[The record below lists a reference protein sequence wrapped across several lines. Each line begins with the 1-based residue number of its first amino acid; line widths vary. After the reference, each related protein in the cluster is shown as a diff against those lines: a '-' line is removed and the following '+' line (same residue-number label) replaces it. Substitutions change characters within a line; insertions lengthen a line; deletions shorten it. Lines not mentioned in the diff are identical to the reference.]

1 MCVLVRLVLCMPGS
15 QHPGT
20 VHTEVT
26 RNFSAL
32 VRLGYWVSQP
42 LMRLVEKSPAEGAYT
57 SVYVATAPELQGIG
71 GKYFVHCSPVQ
82 MPAAAEHV
90 EQCEKLWELS
100 QSITEKA
107 IGSARAAEAE

>member
-1 MCVLVRLVLCMPGS
+1 MAISTLDCVHPRFRL

-32 VRLGYWVSQP
+32 IKFGYWISQP

-57 SVYVATAPELQGIG
+57 SVHVATAPELQGIG
-71 GKYFVHCSPVQ
+71 GKYFVHCAPVQ
-82 MPAAAEHV
+82 MPAAAEHLG
-90 EQCEKLWELS
+90 QCEELWELS
-100 QSITEKA
+100 QSLTAKA
-107 IGSARAAEAE
+107 TQ